1 MFIDIQ
7 GGNLDGK
14 LTIGNI
20 YRPPKNNTSNA
31 CIEQFLNELS
41 PIISKLCKNNN
52 NTVITGDMNLDLL
65 KIDEREKF
73 QAYFDLFV
81 TYSFFPQIM
90 YPTRISQVQSHR
102 SARNKR
108 KNYTRMTAT

>member
-7 GGNLDGK
+7 GGSLDGK

-20 YRPPKNNTSNA
+20 YRPPKNNNSNA
-31 CIEQFLNELS
+31 CVEKFLNELS
-41 PIISKLCKNNN
+41 PIISKLCKKNN

-81 TYSFFPQIM
+81 THRIFWHYFERHVRSFPVLLGFG
-90 YPTRISQVQSHR
+90 YHEEKR
-102 SARNKR
+102 S
-108 KNYTRMTAT
+108 